1 MISSFDLNKLNYLL
15 QDFYN
20 LTHIRITVFDDSFHE
35 LAAYPEQISPF
46 CKLIRSDVNG
56 QRECSLCDDNACK
69 TAAKHHSPYTYCCHA
84 GLTESIVPI
93 HLGNIVIGYLLF
105 GQVFCYDSHEEGWR
119 QIRAFCK
126 NYRIDLTELKQACDA
141 QPLISVDYIASA
153 SHILQAVASFLCLDR
168 MVSLRQQELP
178 VQIDTYISEHF
189 ADELDAQTLC
199 EHFRIGKTKL
209 YEIAKQNYG
218 TGIAEHIRYLRIER
232 AKTLL
237 TESDL
242 PLAEIAARCGF
253 RDYNNFITIFR
264 RMVGVPPKKYTKKS

>member
-56 QRECSLCDDNACK
+56 QRECSLCDENACK

-126 NYRIDLTELKQACDA
+126 NYRID
-141 QPLISVDYIASA
+141 
-153 SHILQAVASFLCLDR
+153 
-168 MVSLRQQELP
+168 
-178 VQIDTYISEHF
+178 TYISEHF

-218 TGIAEHIRYLRIER
+218 TGKEELMQHAPALFSIR
-232 AKTLL
+232 KSTLILKKQL
-237 TESDL
+237 TAQDSQT
-242 PLAEIAARCGF
+242 AQ
-253 RDYNNFITIFR
+253 
-264 RMVGVPPKKYTKKS
+264 